1 MLHIGR
7 CTLAV
12 TMDLTERK
20 ITKIAREA
28 SKLAVRTLKE
38 DGIGTAEYDFIHLV
52 RHHPGITQAEVREQL
67 RVDKGAAARR
77 AASLEAKGYL
87 IRQANPKDGRSQ
99 LLFATEKAEGLRN
112 SKAQVVSTCALEGL
126 RNSKAQVETTFY
138 EWLLAELP
146 EAEKVAFCKTLDT
159 IYRRSK
165 QESRA
170 GFPHIT
176 ALTEQGEGER
186 HE

>member
-1 MLHIGR
+1 
-7 CTLAV
+7 
-12 TMDLTERK
+12 MDNTERK
-20 ITKIAREA
+20 ITKIAREVSA
-28 SKLAVRTLKE
+28 FTVQTMKAEGV
-38 DGIGTAEYDFIHLV
+38 GTAEFDFIHLV
-52 RHHPGITQAEVREQL
+52 RHHPGLTQTQVRETL
-67 RVDKGAAARR
+67 RIDKGAAARR
-77 AASLEAKGYL
+77 AANLEAKGYL
-87 IRQANPKDGRSQ
+87 IRRDNPEDGRSQ

-112 SKAQVVSTCALEGL
+112 SKAQV
-126 RNSKAQVETTFY
+126 ETAFY

-146 EAEKVAFCKTLDT
+146 EAEKAAFCKTLDT